1 MARKS
6 KHNVNRSDNRTNKSR
21 KQTLEAQG
29 PAPLDSSKLKELYST
44 MLKCRMIAEKARLLV
59 KQGNLSGDLFSTTGQ
74 EATEVGAL
82 IDLLAEDCIAPGR
95 RDCTASFIR
104 GMPLKLIF
112 AQLYARQAG
121 RVDGFSSV
129 LLRRH
134 GQLSMIA
141 PSFSLS
147 AQLNIATGAAWA
159 ARRHGK
165 PNVAVTFSGDDSV
178 SLGFWRDALNFSVAH
193 KLPVVHVVHNNAG
206 EGSISARVSLPGTD
220 SATSSQRASLP
231 TFTVDGNDVVAVYR
245 VAQEAIRRARQGY
258 GPALIE
264 CQTYRWCSQLETD
277 SAKNLPSAVELEH
290 SADPLSL
297 MEAYLKQERLWSDR
311 WKRKLMESVAKELDK
326 AVEFAERSLQPP
338 EKVAHITPSPLA
350 TAS

>member
-1 MARKS
+1 MTRRSKRLANRRGKRANKPRKGA
-6 KHNVNRSDNRTNKSR
+6 
-21 KQTLEAQG
+21 LEAQR
-29 PAPLDSSKLKELYST
+29 PAQLDSKKLKALYST
-44 MLKCRMIAEKARLLV
+44 MLKCRMIAEKARQLV
-59 KQGNLSGDLFSTTGQ
+59 KQGKLSGDFFATTGQ
-74 EATEVGAL
+74 EATAVGAS

-95 RDCTASFIR
+95 RDCTARFIR
-104 GMPLKLIF
+104 GTPLKLIL
-112 AQLYARQAG
+112 AQLYAQQAG
-121 RVDGFSSV
+121 RSDGSLSA

-134 GQLSMIA
+134 EQAGMIA

-159 ARRHGK
+159 AKMHAK

-178 SLGFWRDALNFSVAH
+178 ALSFWRDAVNFSVAH

-206 EGSISARVSLPGTD
+206 DGSISARLRLPVTD
-220 SATSSQRASLP
+220 LPSGSQGYSLP

-245 VAQEAIRRARQGY
+245 VAQEAVRRARQGY

-277 SAKNLPSAVELEH
+277 SAKHLASAVEPEH
-290 SADPLSL
+290 SSDPLSL
-297 MEAYLKQERLWSDR
+297 MEAYLKQKRLWSET
-311 WKRKLMESVAKELDK
+311 WKRKFVESFAKELDK
-326 AVEFAERSLQPP
+326 AAEFAERSLQPA
-338 EKVAHITPSPLA
+338 ENVAHIAPPPLA

>member
-1 MARKS
+1 MARRS
-6 KHNVNRSDNRTNKSR
+6 KHNVNRSANRTNKSR
-21 KQTLEAQG
+21 KDALEAQR

-59 KQGNLSGDLFSTTGQ
+59 KQGNLFGDFFTTTGQ

-95 RDCTASFIR
+95 RDSTASFIR

-121 RVDGFSSV
+121 RVDGFPSA
-129 LLRRH
+129 LPGRR
-134 GQLSMIA
+134 GQPSMIA

-159 ARRHGK
+159 AKMHGN
-165 PNVAVTFSGDDSV
+165 PSVAVTFSGDDSV
-178 SLGFWRDALNFSVAH
+178 SLGFWRDAVNFSVAH
-193 KLPVVHVVHNNAG
+193 KLPAVYVVHNNAG
-206 EGSISARVSLPGTD
+206 EGSIRAKLSLPGTD
-220 SATSSQRASLP
+220 SATSSQHANLP
-231 TFTVDGNDVVAVYR
+231 AFTVDGNDVVAVYR

-264 CQTYRWCSQLETD
+264 CQSYRWCSQLETH
-277 SAKNLPSAVELEH
+277 SAKQLPGAVEQEH

-297 MEAYLKQERLWSDR
+297 METYLRQKGLWSDR
-311 WKRKLMESVAKELDK
+311 WKRKLTESVARELDK

-338 EKVAHITPSPLA
+338 ENVAHITSSPLA